1 MIDMTD
7 EEKSFM
13 KSCDEF
19 KEYGSID
26 EYVNDIRRLLMIG
39 IMPPYLYIY
48 SGSGSSGISSP
59 KSSFSLC
66 ASISFAFWVGLP
78 SGFIKPFL

>member
-39 IMPPYLYIY
+39 IMPPR
-48 SGSGSSGISSP
+48 
-59 KSSFSLC
+59 FSLKDANKLISRELEHIKSDFEQKIDAC
-66 ASISFAFWVGLP
+66 ACAANIAYCCG
-78 SGFIKPFL
+78 